1 MEPASSKRARIL
13 SKPDLITLIVV
24 IVLVLIVN
32 AIMLVVVF

>member
-24 IVLVLIVN
+24 LAIVLIVN
-32 AIMLVVVF
+32 AVMLVVVF